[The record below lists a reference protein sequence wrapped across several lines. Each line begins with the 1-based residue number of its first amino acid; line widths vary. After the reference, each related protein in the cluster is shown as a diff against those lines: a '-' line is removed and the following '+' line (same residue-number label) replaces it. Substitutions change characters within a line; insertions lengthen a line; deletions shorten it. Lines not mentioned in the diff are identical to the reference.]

1 MKRPVEKEKDDEA
14 VDGTGGSLFSKQNE
28 EKLTVCPKLAAA
40 IFLMYSNLSTDQIS
54 QELKPENPQLWRL
67 NQRLQ
72 YMSLALLT

>member
-28 EKLTVCPKLAAA
+28 EK
-40 IFLMYSNLSTDQIS
+40 LSTDQIS